1 MEEQGYSNTWKVL
14 NAKDYGIPQN
24 RERVFVV
31 SIFGENFE
39 MKETQSVDGDLQYFL
54 DKNINIKTKPSCQ
67 KAFDREFENIVES
80 DKQIYQCNVKSG
92 FQDCKIGL
100 KVSPTIRANNSY
112 THVFQYNFHNGVELK
127 KNIFDLLEKDI
138 DEKYYLS
145 NKAIE
150 KMKRFAPKGDII
162 DKICPTLTTELSHHT
177 DKNLYP
183 KLCRIIGTYRR
194 ITPKEAFRLMG
205 MSDEDIK
212 KIQSTG
218 ISDTQQYKM
227 AGNSIVI
234 QVLEY
239 IFKELFKS
247 YLN

>member
-1 MEEQGYSNTWKVL
+1 
-14 NAKDYGIPQN
+14 
-24 RERVFVV
+24 
-31 SIFGENFE
+31 
-39 MKETQSVDGDLQYFL
+39 
-54 DKNINIKTKPSCQ
+54 
-67 KAFDREFENIVES
+67 
-80 DKQIYQCNVKSG
+80 
-92 FQDCKIGL
+92 
-100 KVSPTIRANNSY
+100 
-112 THVFQYNFHNGVELK
+112 
-127 KNIFDLLEKDI
+127 
-138 DEKYYLS
+138 
-145 NKAIE
+145 
-150 KMKRFAPKGDII
+150 MKRFAPKVDII
-162 DKICPTLTTELSHHT
+162 DKISPTLTTELSHHT
-177 DKNLYP
+177 GKNLYP